1 VQQAGSLVDP
11 DRLRFDF
18 SHHKPM
24 DEDELRDV
32 EDTVN
37 DQVRANLEVATEEM
51 SYTAAIAA
59 GALAF
64 FGDKYGD
71 HVTVV
76 RMGDYSVELCGGTH
90 VRRTGDIGLFKL
102 RGEAGVA
109 AGVRRVEAATGVGA
123 LAAVRQREETLRSMG
138 DLLKGGEDDAPAR
151 LERLLAELKERDRR
165 IGELQATL
173 AGGATR
179 DVMSDAR
186 TVDGATVLATR
197 VDGLDEK
204 GLREMADNLRDR
216 IGTGVVVLGTEREG
230 RVTLLAAVT
239 KNLTDR
245 FHAGKLVKQ
254 LAPLV
259 DGGGGGRPDF
269 AQAGGKTPAGLDEA
283 LRVAWELLGAGGATE
298 A

>member
-1 VQQAGSLVDP
+1 MG
-11 DRLRFDF
+11 
-18 SHHKPM
+18 
-24 DEDELRDV
+24 EDELRDV

-37 DQVRANLEVATEEM
+37 DRVRANLEVATEEM
-51 SYTAAIAA
+51 SYEAAIAA

-71 HVTVV
+71 RVTVV

-102 RGEAGVA
+102 RGETGVA
-109 AGVRRVEAATGVGA
+109 AGVRRVEAATGAGA
-123 LAAVRQREETLRSMG
+123 LDAVRRREETLRTVG
-138 DLLKGGEDDAPAR
+138 DLLKGGDDDAPAR
-151 LERLLAELKERDRR
+151 LERLLAELKDRERR

-179 DVMSDAR
+179 DVMADAR
-186 TVDGATVLATR
+186 TVDGATMLATR

-204 GLREMADNLRDR
+204 GLRDMADALRDR
-216 IGTGVVVLGTEREG
+216 IGTGVVVLGSERDG

-245 FHAGKLVKQ
+245 FHAGKLVKH
-254 LAPLV
+254 LAPMV

-269 AQAGGKTPAGLDEA
+269 AQAGGKNPAGLDDA
-283 LRVAWELLGAGGATE
+283 LRAAYELLGAGGASE
-298 A
+298 P